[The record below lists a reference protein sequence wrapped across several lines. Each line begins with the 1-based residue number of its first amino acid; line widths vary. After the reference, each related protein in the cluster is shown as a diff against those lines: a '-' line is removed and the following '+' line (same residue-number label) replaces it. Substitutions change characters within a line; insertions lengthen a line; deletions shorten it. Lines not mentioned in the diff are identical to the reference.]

1 MPRKPVVHVEDNEWI
16 TIAWK
21 NQREKCCDC
30 DLQHDVDYQVL
41 DGKLQFRARR
51 VGKK

>member
-1 MPRKPVVHVEDNEWI
+1 MPRKPVVQFEDNEWY
-16 TIAWK
+16 TISWK

-30 DLQHDVDYQVL
+30 NLQHDVDYQVI
-41 DGKLQFRARR
+41 DGKLQMRARR